1 MTNAIQWSNRS
12 GDAILVIGGQSAE
25 EFTANAVNLLGQAGE
40 ELVESLE
47 SFVPDGQAAT
57 AAAVATVQAVMPGST
72 EIFDFRGQPAQ
83 GQRGQQ
89 GYITDRWGT
98 YWHPRKFDQAPAC
111 QCQGSR
117 NQGKL
122 ALKIGKARATGK
134 EFTAWFCANT
144 FEGKAGDGCEAMFNN
159 NYPSL

>member
-1 MTNAIQWSNRS
+1 MTNAIQWSNKN
-12 GDAILVIGGQSAE
+12 GDAILVIGGENAE
-25 EFTANAVNLLGQAGE
+25 EFAQNAIGILGDEVGD
-40 ELVESLE
+40 ELVESLTK
-47 SFVPDGQAAT
+47 FVPDGTAT
-57 AAAVATVQAVMPGST
+57 AAAVIKETFPGATEMFGFGGS
-72 EIFDFRGQPAQ
+72 PAQ

-89 GYITDRWGT
+89 GYVTDKWGT
-98 YWHPRKFDQAPAC
+98 FWHPRKFDQAPAC

-144 FEGKAGDGCEAMFNN
+144 YEAKVSDGCEPMFNN
-159 NYPSL
+159 SYPSL